1 MAATITS
8 QYMGN
13 LQINSQHVPSNT
25 TLISDAP
32 TDNGGKGQSF
42 SPTDLCALS
51 LGTCAMTMMGLYA
64 QSHDLDMTG
73 ATMETV
79 KIMGTQPRRIA
90 EIQVTITMPPKGFS
104 DKDKKSMENAVKTC
118 PVHHS
123 LHPSVVQNIS
133 IIW

>member
-1 MAATITS
+1 MSATITS
-8 QYMGN
+8 EYMGH
-13 LQINSQHVPSNT
+13 LQINSQHVASKT

-64 QSHDLDMTG
+64 QNHDLDMTG

-79 KIMGTQPRRIA
+79 KVMASQPRRIA
-90 EIQVTITMPPKGFS
+90 EIHVNITMPPKNFT
-104 DKDKKSMENAVKTC
+104 DKDKKAMENAVKTC

-123 LHPSVVQNIS
+123 LHPSIVQNIS
-133 IIW
+133 IRW